1 MGIENEKQDI
11 EREIDRARDDLGER
25 IDELDRR
32 LRSKF
37 DVKAI
42 ASEHTPEIMAGGA
55 VIGFLAAFGF
65 TKPVRRVVSIGLPLV
80 LLALKIRNFRG
91 GKGDGPVDEDGT

>member
-1 MGIENEKQDI
+1 MGIETEKHDI

-32 LRSKF
+32 LRSQF

-42 ASEHTPEIMAGGA
+42 AAGHLPQILAGGA

-65 TKPVRRVVSIGLPLV
+65 TKPLRRVVSAAIPLA
-80 LLALKIRNFRG
+80 LLAMKIKGARRG
-91 GKGDGPVDEDGT
+91 NGDGAGEDD

>member
-1 MGIENEKQDI
+1 MGIESEKQDI

-32 LRSKF
+32 LRTQF
-37 DVKAI
+37 DVKAMAI
-42 ASEHTPEIMAGGA
+42 EHAPQIIAGGA

-65 TKPVRRVVSIGLPLV
+65 TKPLRRVVSLGIP
-80 LLALKIRNFRG
+80 LALFAMKFR
-91 GKGDGPVDEDGT
+91 KSRASNGD

>member
-32 LRSKF
+32 LRTQF
-37 DVKAI
+37 DVKAMAI
-42 ASEHTPEIMAGGA
+42 EHVPQIMAGGA

-65 TKPVRRVVSIGLPLV
+65 TKPLRRVVSIGLPLV
-80 LLALKIRNFRG
+80 LLALKIKNSRAAN
-91 GKGDGPVDEDGT
+91 GD